1 MSHILDELGNLSPA
15 QRQQWVREL
24 PLNQVLEM
32 LEQLWEL
39 KLRQRL
45 QGKKYRT
52 KQQMLAK
59 VARQYLDAGELRA
72 IIEKVEEEL

>member
-1 MSHILDELGNLSPA
+1 VSHILDELGRLSPTE
-15 QRQQWVREL
+15 RQQWVREL
-24 PLNQVLEM
+24 PPNQVLEM
-32 LEQLWEL
+32 LEELWEL

>member
-1 MSHILDELGNLSPA
+1 MSHILDELGHLSPA

-24 PLNQVLEM
+24 PPNQVLEM
-32 LEQLWEL
+32 LEELWEL

-72 IIEKVEEEL
+72 IIAKVEEEL

>member
-24 PLNQVLEM
+24 PPNQVLEM
-32 LEQLWEL
+32 LEELWEL